1 MHSAKLLLLGCL
13 IASLTVLVGCEAS
26 TSGLVDTKPPAEPT
40 PVTERLKQADGTV
53 TVTEAELAE
62 IEAHATYQRLVSE
75 KAEICVT
82 EGDTLAVPIS
92 PTETRTSI
100 VNYELCIDAREFTI
114 FGTSYKQLTGSSS
127 ITGERFSTVSN
138 PFGPAIPTTTPLEVL
153 VKTELFRGCSRQAFV
168 GADKQEGEGT
178 ATASVSTGAALY
190 PATTTV
196 KLCLEST
203 YLGAPVA
210 ADTLSLTVTH

>member
-1 MHSAKLLLLGCL
+1 MHSARFLFFGCV
-13 IASLTVLVGCEAS
+13 IAALVVLVGCEAS
-26 TSGLVDTKPPAEPT
+26 TSGLVDTTPPAQTP
-40 PVTERLKQADGTV
+40 PVTERLKQADGTI
-53 TVTEAELAE
+53 TVTKAELAE
-62 IEAHATYQRLVSE
+62 IEAHATYQRIVSD

-82 EGDTLAVPIS
+82 EGDTLVAPIS
-92 PTETRTSI
+92 RTETRTSI
-100 VNYELCIDAREFTI
+100 VNYELCADAREFEI
-114 FGTSYKQLTGSSS
+114 YGIAYKRLIGSTS

-138 PFGPAIPTTTPLEVL
+138 PLGPALPTITPLEVL
-153 VKTELFRGCSRQAFV
+153 VKTELFQGCSTQTFV

-178 ATASVSTGAALY
+178 ATASVSTAVFLY
-190 PATTTV
+190 PASDTL